1 MLLLLFTPNSGPPS
15 ELPPHTNIARGDMVA
30 NVGTLMTR

>member
-1 MLLLLFTPNSGPPS
+1 MLLLLFTINDGSTPP
-15 ELPPHTNIARGDMVA
+15 PTPHGTVARGGMVA

>member
-1 MLLLLFTPNSGPPS
+1 MLLLLFTPDSGPPP
-15 ELPPHTNIARGDMVA
+15 EPTPHTNTARGGMVA